1 MVKMMR
7 ISYYSLG
14 CKVNLYECE
23 AIIQQFVKNGFELVN
38 FHEIADVVLINTC
51 SITEVS
57 DAKSRKII
65 RQATRISPYAIVA
78 VMGCYAQLNPE
89 EIKKIPGVDLL
100 IGTQYRHQV
109 YDMVMELLKNR
120 HFMMKIDEISH
131 LKIYEELKVLRYTN
145 KTRGFVK
152 IEDGCDNFCSYC
164 TIPYARGRVRS
175 RQPHD
180 VIDEIRTLSDEGM
193 KEIVLTGIN
202 TGCYGRDLDH
212 YSFVQL
218 LNDLIEQVP
227 SLGRLRISSI
237 ELTEITDELLDLIKR
252 YPNHFCMHLHIP
264 LQGGIDS
271 TLERMNRKYRIID
284 FEERLKNIRT
294 LFPMINIT
302 TDIMIGFNGESDEDF
317 LETCNNIFRLG
328 FGEMHVFPYSRRP
341 LTKAYHFPDIIS
353 EVVKKDRVKQM
364 LAINQMMGLA
374 YRMQFKGKIV
384 SLLVEKNDNG
394 ILFGH
399 TSNYIEVEVKGNL
412 SPNTEVDVVLTDP
425 GYPISKGVI
434 HEF

>member
-1 MVKMMR
+1 
-7 ISYYSLG
+7 
-14 CKVNLYECE
+14 
-23 AIIQQFVKNGFELVN
+23 
-38 FHEIADVVLINTC
+38 
-51 SITEVS
+51 
-57 DAKSRKII
+57 
-65 RQATRISPYAIVA
+65 
-78 VMGCYAQLNPE
+78 
-89 EIKKIPGVDLL
+89 
-100 IGTQYRHQV
+100 
-109 YDMVMELLKNR
+109 
-120 HFMMKIDEISH
+120 
-131 LKIYEELKVLRYTN
+131 
-145 KTRGFVK
+145 
-152 IEDGCDNFCSYC
+152 
-164 TIPYARGRVRS
+164 YARGRVRS